1 MNLVKKNISKS
12 QVFQILI
19 LVFSAVLIPYL
30 MVITSYL
37 MAALVLGI
45 IASILVL
52 ISIFWHYKA
61 GIYILLLYSSFIF
74 LIDRILMANIPF
86 GIAVEVLIV
95 LTFIALLIQ
104 QKGKESFQWKLNEP
118 IVIIQLIF
126 YSYFIL
132 QIANP
137 NAVSISAWLASA
149 RFLTTF
155 ILFYIF
161 LHFLSNLRD
170 LKIFTR
176 AWLIIAMMVAA
187 YGVFQEYVGLRDFE
201 WRWIRAVPNRYDLY
215 FIWGHMRKF
224 SFLSDPSAYGLFLG
238 FTGLSALMMSFGP
251 YSKSKKVVLI
261 CMTLFMFFAMSFA
274 GTRTAYAM
282 VAVGVFLF
290 IFMNLRDPRIL
301 GISVF
306 IVIVVTILITGPF
319 YSAPINRMRST
330 LNLSEDAS
338 MNVRDIKRIRLQ
350 KYIKKNP
357 IGGGINT
364 AGNAGLRYSRGHPL
378 AGRYDPDSGY
388 LRTALEMGWIGAFLV
403 ICLNGAIV
411 IKGISN
417 HFRLKNPTLRTYNLM
432 YVIPF
437 LGLTVAHYTQDAL
450 FQKPVNLLVI
460 ATYALMVKLPDLDE
474 EKQKPPRK

>member
-1 MNLVKKNISKS
+1 MNFIKRNISLG
-12 QVFQILI
+12 QITQIVI
-19 LVFSAVLIPYL
+19 LLFLAILIPYM
-30 MVITSYL
+30 MVKTSYL
-37 MAALVLGI
+37 LAVLLLI
-45 IASILVL
+45 TVVSVFVL
-52 ISIFWHYKA
+52 ISIFWNYRT
-61 GIYILLLYSSFIF
+61 GIYILLVYSSFIF
-74 LIDRILMANIPF
+74 LIDRILMVNVPY
-86 GIAVEVLIV
+86 GIAVELLII
-95 LTFIALLIQ
+95 LIFIALLIQ

-118 IVIIQLIF
+118 IVIIQIIF

-137 NAVSISAWLASA
+137 NAVNISAWLASA

-161 LHFLSNLRD
+161 LHFLSNFNQIKL
-170 LKIFTR
+170 FTR
-176 AWLIIAMMVAA
+176 AWLTIAMMVAS
-187 YGVFQEYVGLRDFE
+187 YGIFQEYFGLRDFE

-238 FTGLSALMMSFGP
+238 FTGLSTLMMSFGP
-251 YSKSKKVVLI
+251 YSKSKKIILI
-261 CMTLFMFFAMSFA
+261 FMTLYMFFAMSFA

-301 GISVF
+301 GVSVF
-306 IVIVVTILITGPF
+306 IVILVTILITGPF
-319 YSAPINRMRST
+319 YSGPINRMRST

-338 MNVRDIKRIRLQ
+338 MNVRDVKRIRLQ

-388 LRTALEMGWIGAFLV
+388 LRTALEMGWIGVFLV
-403 ICLNGAIV
+403 ICLNGVIV

-417 HFRLKNPTLRTYNLM
+417 YFRLKNPILRTYNLM

-450 FQKPVNLLVI
+450 FQKPINLLVI
-460 ATYALMVKLPDLDE
+460 ATYALMVKLPDLDIE
-474 EKQKPPRK
+474 EQKS